1 MCKNNSINVG
11 IRKLDF
17 GASRGKMLVYLT
29 DGRQVLVPLSLFP
42 DIKKLSLADRAE
54 WMILDEQFFTFAKL
68 SKVYSIEEIMKL
80 S

>member
-11 IRKLDF
+11 ISKLDF

-29 DGRQVLVPLSLFP
+29 DGRQVLVPLSFFP

>member
-17 GASRGKMLVYLT
+17 AASRGKMLVYLT
-29 DGRQVLVPLSLFP
+29 DGRQILVPLSFFT
-42 DIKKLSLADRAE
+42 DITKLSLADRAE
-54 WMILDEQFFTFAKL
+54 GMILDEQFFTFAKL